1 MAVSLVIQT
10 KTTEH
15 FIIVG
20 KEWCKINVN
29 VTANGKALQGATVT
43 FSILS
48 GGTGTIQPVST
59 TTDAYGYAEARF
71 KADAVSYYNIGI
83 VAVKS
88 PYTSVSDDVD
98 ILSYEQPTIYTQNGI
113 LYLSLIEQKKI
124 DILKT
129 LSKVLDN
136 DLDISTGSGVS
147 DKIAYMT
154 EWNYAIRN
162 FPLIVASNSGAR
174 HKQMGINPVI
184 DNDTRGNF
192 VEQTFELNVVA
203 ENKNILDRITEKCI
217 FILSTYKYYELY
229 EKYGIQIIPNGISV
243 GALVTEEYGSK
254 YLYANKI
261 SISTQLEMVYTIV
274 PDDEIDDFNYDMN
287 ITSGIT

>member
-15 FIIVG
+15 FIIVD

-48 GGTGTIQPVST
+48 GGTGTVQPVST
-59 TTDAYGYAEARF
+59 TTDAYGYAEGRF
-71 KADAVSYYNIGI
+71 KANAIGYYNIGI

-88 PYTSVSDDVD
+88 PYTSVSDNVD
-98 ILSYEQPTIYTQNGI
+98 ILSYPAPTLYSQNGV

-136 DLDISTGSGVS
+136 DLDISTGAGVS
-147 DKIAYMT
+147 EKITYMT

-162 FPLIVASNSGAR
+162 FPLIVASNSGTR
-174 HKQMGINPVI
+174 HKQMGINPIV

-192 VEQTFELNVVA
+192 VEQTFELNVIA
-203 ENKNILDRITEKCI
+203 ENKNILDRITEKCV

-243 GALVTEEYGSK
+243 GTLATEEYGSK

-261 SISTQLEMVYTIV
+261 SVNTQIEMVYTII
-274 PDDEIDDFNYDMN
+274 PDDEIDDFNYTVTVN
-287 ITSGIT
+287 SSIT